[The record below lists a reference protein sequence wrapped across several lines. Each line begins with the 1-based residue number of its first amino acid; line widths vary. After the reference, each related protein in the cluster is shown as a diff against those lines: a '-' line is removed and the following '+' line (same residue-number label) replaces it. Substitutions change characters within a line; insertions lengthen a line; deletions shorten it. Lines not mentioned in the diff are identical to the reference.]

1 MSRPNFIS
9 NEDIIRWS
17 RSIDL
22 DHSLSAEL
30 RKSSIIIEV
39 CFAGLWLTE
48 ELFKLN
54 CPDII
59 VARIQWTAG
68 KLSYGRDPW
77 AIHQQILEEYN
88 NNTLVFEDTP
98 IKDLN

>member
-1 MSRPNFIS
+1 MPRPNFIS

-22 DHSLSAEL
+22 DKSLPSEMSKSAVI
-30 RKSSIIIEV
+30 REV

-54 CPDII
+54 CPEII

-77 AIHQQILEEYN
+77 EIHQQILEEYN
-88 NNTLVFEDTP
+88 NNTLVFEAEP
-98 IKDLN
+98 IEDLN